1 MDYRDIYYKLFEYV
15 KNKENQKFIEELSK
29 IDMTDMSFDINIRDN
44 SDNYFISY
52 AVVTN
57 NIELVKYLIKKNVR
71 LDIENNNNSIL
82 TIPIHYFYNE
92 LIEILLTANEHD
104 VGIYLVNF
112 RDKNQKIPLHHA
124 IEKKNIDAI
133 KLLLKYK
140 SNINIADKDGENALF
155 YAVRSQSIEICRIVL
170 EYVSNINVRC
180 NSGENVLH
188 IASNL
193 QLLDIVELLIQNKIQ
208 VNVHDY
214 TTEFTPLHYCVIT
227 NNSRLTELLINNG
240 ADVNVQD
247 INGNT
252 PLHYI
257 IMKTNYKLFTLFM
270 ENKFTKNTIIFNL
283 WNIEGDLPLHIFLK
297 GIIKNNEQHD
307 EYLNIMVEKTNLN
320 IQDKDGNSCLY
331 YLIKLDLWKHY
342 IDILVKKK
350 LDIFVVNKDKSQLI
364 DIVPKK
370 EYEQF
375 MNLVY
380 DSYMYNL
387 KNLGKQWTYEW
398 DIICGKSFAV
408 LTDDEKKKIQE
419 TYQLK
424 NITDDIFIEKCKLT
438 IKTKIDNI
446 IRKKQKLPCETSFPI
461 TKPTICVN
469 LSEGSNID
477 FCTFTGSILDI
488 LIGLIYL
495 LKTHK
500 NACSLISKND
510 IHYSDHNCNNNL
522 AKNKCNFFNF
532 EIIWSNYNL
541 TMGKNLKANFEECLK
556 KKKRFVIIPLGIEM
570 NEGNHAGYLIYD
582 AKTKELERF
591 ETYGGGISLYGTFY
605 NPELLDSLLESKF
618 KEINKTI
625 KYIKPYQYLPKI
637 GFQILDIMERKKKKI
652 GDPIGFC
659 ALWSIWYVDMR
670 LTYNEIPR
678 NKLVDIL
685 ITFIKH
691 ENISFKNMIRNYA
704 SNVINI
710 RDELLAKSKLNI
722 NDWINDQYTPAQFAT
737 FINQILKLL

>member
-227 NNSRLTELLINNG
+227 
-240 ADVNVQD
+240 
-247 INGNT
+247 
-252 PLHYI
+252 
-257 IMKTNYKLFTLFM
+257 
-270 ENKFTKNTIIFNL
+270 
-283 WNIEGDLPLHIFLK
+283 
-297 GIIKNNEQHD
+297 KNNEQHD

-652 GDPIGFC
+652 VDPIGFC